1 MVKRTSEERENP
13 TIDDVRTRLKELSS
27 PMLQQEYLENILKRM
42 TVQQNV
48 RIFAAKNLSDLYVRR
63 GLWSTAAKILD
74 SAAEA
79 SETFSERKSLF
90 MGVGVYYIKAMEY
103 MLADD
108 AFRKALEATSPGEK
122 AVVSADIRNIFIRE
136 ADQLYKEAK
145 IAKAAKLYERIL
157 KTSTSPSEKKKIMEN
172 LSVLYEKLARISE
185 SIQMR
190 ESAKKL

>member
-1 MVKRTSEERENP
+1 MVKRTTEERVNP
-13 TIDDVRTRLKELSS
+13 TTEDVRIKLKELAS
-27 PMLQQEYLENILKRM
+27 PMLQTEYLENILKRM
-42 TVQQNV
+42 AVQQDI
-48 RIFAAKNLSDLYVRR
+48 RIFAAKNLSDLYVKR

-79 SETFSERKSLF
+79 SEVFSERKSLF

-122 AVVSADIRNIFIRE
+122 ARLSADIRNLFMQE

-157 KTSTSPSEKKKIMEN
+157 KTAVSVEEKRKVMTA
-172 LSVLYEKLARISE
+172 LAVLYEKLARISE

>member
-1 MVKRTSEERENP
+1 MVHRTSEDRQNP
-13 TIDDVRTRLKELSS
+13 TPEDVRIKLKELSS
-27 PMLQQEYLENILKRM
+27 PMLQTEYLENILKRM
-42 TVQQNV
+42 TVQQDV

-108 AFRKALEATSPGEK
+108 AFRKALEAASPGEK
-122 AVVSADIRNIFIRE
+122 ARLSADIRNLFMQE
-136 ADQLYKEAK
+136 ADLLYKDAK
-145 IAKAAKLYERIL
+145 IAKAAKLYERML
-157 KTSTSPSEKKKIMEN
+157 KTSSAASEKKKIMEN
-172 LSVLYEKLARISE
+172 LSFLYEKLARISE

-190 ESAKKL
+190 ESAKNL